1 MQSQPLSPAPLKI
14 QSDRP
19 LLPADQSSERY
30 LLITFQTPELARST
44 PRSPLNLSLVIDRS
58 GSMSG
63 DKLNYVKE
71 AARHVLR
78 LLTEADRLST
88 VIYDDE
94 VEILAPNQ
102 ILTPQIRADLLK
114 RISEIRTGGMTN
126 LSGGWFTGCD
136 QIANYLSKDYLNR
149 ALLLT
154 DGLAN
159 QGVTDQE
166 QLVHHAKELRRRGIS
181 TTTFGVGK
189 DFNQFLLQG
198 IADGGGGHF
207 YFIDKPNQIPNYF
220 AGELGELL
228 TTAAREMTLELK
240 TPAGVEITLLNNFPV
255 DQGAGAF
262 RIFLGDAYGGELYTL
277 VLKLKF
283 PALSLGRQL
292 ALSFSLRYEDV
303 QQRQA
308 VTLEET
314 VTFTVTDPATCAAQP
329 ANEAVL
335 QEASRQEAEKAK
347 MEALEREY
355 KGEIVE
361 ARGILLQA
369 SQTLKQNM
377 PAPMAAPLLDELDK
391 IKDQIE
397 QQKLTGEARKE
408 IHYMTYQVRKS
419 RQDYKK

>member
-1 MQSQPLSPAPLKI
+1 MQSQNFSQSPLKVQI
-14 QSDRP
+14 DRP

-30 LLITFQTPELARST
+30 LLITFQTPELARSV

-94 VEILAPNQ
+94 VEILSPNQ
-102 ILTPQIRADLLK
+102 ILTPQIRAELLK

-136 QIANYLSKDYLNR
+136 QIADYLSKDYLNR

-166 QLVHHAKELRRRGIS
+166 QLVHHAKELHRRGIS

-220 AGELGELL
+220 AGELSELL

-240 TPAGVEITLLNNFPV
+240 APAGVEITLLNNFPV
-255 DQGAGAF
+255 DQGAGSF

-283 PALSLGRQL
+283 PALNLGRQL

-308 VTLEET
+308 VALEET
-314 VTFTVTDPATCAAQP
+314 VTFTVTDLATCAAQP

-408 IHYMTYQVRKS
+408 IHYMTYQIRKS

>member
-1 MQSQPLSPAPLKI
+1 
-14 QSDRP
+14 
-19 LLPADQSSERY
+19 
-30 LLITFQTPELARST
+30 
-44 PRSPLNLSLVIDRS
+44 
-58 GSMSG
+58 
-63 DKLNYVKE
+63 
-71 AARHVLR
+71 
-78 LLTEADRLST
+78 
-88 VIYDDE
+88 
-94 VEILAPNQ
+94 
-102 ILTPQIRADLLK
+102 
-114 RISEIRTGGMTN
+114 MTN

-136 QIANYLSKDYLNR
+136 QIADYLSKDYLNR

-181 TTTFGVGK
+181 TTTFGVGQ

-240 TPAGVEITLLNNFPV
+240 APAGVEITLLNNFPV

-283 PALSLGRQL
+283 PALSLGQQL
-292 ALSFSLRYEDV
+292 TLSFSLRYEDV

-314 VTFTVTDPATCAAQP
+314 VTFTVADAATCAAQP
-329 ANEAVL
+329 VNEAVL

-347 MEALEREY
+347 MDALEREY
-355 KGEIVE
+355 KGEIAE

-369 SQTLKQNM
+369 SQALKNNM

-397 QQKLTGEARKE
+397 KQKLTTEARKE
-408 IHYMTYQVRKS
+408 IHYATYQVRKS